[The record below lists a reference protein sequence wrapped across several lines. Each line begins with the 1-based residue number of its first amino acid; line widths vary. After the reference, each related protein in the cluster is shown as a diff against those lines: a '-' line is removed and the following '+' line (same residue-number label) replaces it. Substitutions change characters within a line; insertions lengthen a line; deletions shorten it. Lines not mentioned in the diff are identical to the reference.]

1 MKTNYEVRYA
11 SNPEDAKHY
20 DTARLRKE
28 HLIEKLFAADE
39 VNMVYTLYD
48 RLVVGGAMP
57 VKEVLKLESID
68 PLKSEFFLSR
78 RELGMFNVGGPGK
91 VVVEGEVFELAYKEA
106 LYIGAS
112 NRNVVFESVDAANPA
127 KFYFNSAPA
136 HRNYP
141 DRKITKADAIVMEL
155 GSLDTANHRNINKM
169 MVREVVE
176 TCQLQMGM
184 TELKTGS
191 VWNTMPAH
199 THSRRMEAYFYFEVP
214 EGEVVCHF
222 MGEPTETRHIWMQG
236 DQAVISPEWSIHS
249 AAATS
254 NYTFIWGMAGEN
266 LDYSDQD
273 FRKHT
278 ELR

>member
-1 MKTNYEVRYA
+1 MKTNYELRYA
-11 SNPEDAKHY
+11 SHPEDAKKY
-20 DTARLRKE
+20 DTSRLRRE
-28 HLIEKLFAADE
+28 YLIETIFSENE
-39 VNMVYTLYD
+39 VNMVYSLYD
-48 RLVVGGAMP
+48 RLIVGGAMP
-57 VKEVLKLESID
+57 VNETLQLESID
-68 PLKSEFFLSR
+68 PLKSDFFLSR
-78 RELGMFNVGGPGK
+78 REFGTFNIGGAGK
-91 VVVEGEVFELAYKEA
+91 ITVDGTTFELGYKEA
-106 LYIGAS
+106 LYLGAG
-112 NRNVVFESVDAANPA
+112 NREVTFESIDAKNPA

-136 HRNYP
+136 HKTFP
-141 DRKITKADAIVMEL
+141 DKKITKADAIVMEL
-155 GSLDTANHRNINKM
+155 GSLETSNHRNINKM
-169 MVREVVE
+169 LVCQVLE

-184 TELKTGS
+184 TELEPGS

-214 EGEVVCHF
+214 ETNAVCHF
-222 MGEPTETRHIWMQG
+222 MGQPDETRHIWMQG

-273 FRKHT
+273 FKKIT

>member
-1 MKTNYEVRYA
+1 MKTNYELRYA
-11 SNPEDAKHY
+11 SHPEDAKKY
-20 DTARLRKE
+20 DTSRLRRE
-28 HLIEKLFAADE
+28 YLIETIFSENE
-39 VNMVYTLYD
+39 VNMVYSLYD
-48 RLVVGGAMP
+48 RLIVGGAMP
-57 VKEVLKLESID
+57 VNETLQLESID
-68 PLKSEFFLSR
+68 PLKSDFFLSR
-78 RELGMFNVGGPGK
+78 REFGTFNVGGAGK
-91 VVVEGEVFELAYKEA
+91 ITVDGTTFELGYKEA
-106 LYIGAS
+106 LYLGAG
-112 NRNVVFESVDAANPA
+112 NREVTFESIDAKNPA

-136 HRNYP
+136 HKTFP

-155 GSLDTANHRNINKM
+155 GSLETSNHRNINKM
-169 MVREVVE
+169 LVCQVLE

-184 TELKTGS
+184 TELAPGS

-214 EGEVVCHF
+214 ETNAVSHF
-222 MGEPTETRHIWMQG
+222 MGQPDETRHIWMQG

-266 LDYSDQD
+266 LNYSDQD
-273 FRKHT
+273 FKKNT

>member
-1 MKTNYEVRYA
+1 MKTNYELRYA
-11 SNPEDAKHY
+11 SHPEDAKKY
-20 DTARLRKE
+20 DTSRLRRE
-28 HLIEKLFAADE
+28 YLIETIFSENE
-39 VNMVYTLYD
+39 VNMVYSLYD
-48 RLVVGGAMP
+48 TLIVGGAMP
-57 VKEVLKLESID
+57 VNETLQLESID
-68 PLKSEFFLSR
+68 PLKSDFFLSR
-78 RELGMFNVGGPGK
+78 REFGTFNVGGAGK
-91 VVVEGEVFELAYKEA
+91 ITVDGTTFELGYKEA
-106 LYIGAS
+106 LYLGAG
-112 NRNVVFESVDAANPA
+112 NREVTFESIDAKNPA

-136 HRNYP
+136 HKTFP
-141 DRKITKADAIVMEL
+141 DKKITKADAIVMEL
-155 GSLDTANHRNINKM
+155 GSLETSNHRNINKM
-169 MVREVVE
+169 LVCQVLE

-184 TELKTGS
+184 TELAPGS

-214 EGEVVCHF
+214 ETNAVCHF
-222 MGEPTETRHIWMQG
+222 MGHPDETRHIWMQG

-273 FRKHT
+273 FKKNT